1 MAKRSKQLPE
11 ARSAIVP
18 DAAGI
23 DIGGET
29 HFAAVPK
36 DRAERPVRSFGS
48 FTADLNAL
56 AAWFRE
62 CRIKTV
68 VVEST
73 GVFWMP
79 VCDHLEA
86 AGFEVLLVD
95 PRTLTR
101 HLRKKSDVTDCQFL
115 QELLAAGLLKGCF
128 RPPAQVRALRTLW
141 RHRAHLVVESARL
154 LQMMQKTLVQMN
166 VHLQLVVADVAGE
179 TGMRIL
185 RAIVKGCRDPRKL
198 AAFRNYRCRRSE
210 AEIAKALDGV
220 WDDAHLFE
228 LKQLLQAWDFQR
240 RQLAACDR
248 RFEKECSAMPDRSDG
263 QPPPESKAQR
273 RGRSEP
279 ALDGRGLVFRMTGVD
294 LCAID
299 GLGANTALAVLA
311 ETGPD
316 VSRFPTDK
324 HFASWT
330 GLAPRRDQSGKRK
343 RTPSPPA
350 SGANRVA
357 NAFRLAAQS
366 LIKSQTVL
374 GCFLRRMKARL
385 GPGPAIR
392 ATACKLAKLFWR
404 LLAKRERYRREDV
417 AAYEAGFQ
425 ERRKRWLARQ
435 AAALGLALT
444 PVFAPPT

>member
-1 MAKRSKQLPE
+1 
-11 ARSAIVP
+11 
-18 DAAGI
+18 
-23 DIGGET
+23 
-29 HFAAVPK
+29 
-36 DRAERPVRSFGS
+36 
-48 FTADLNAL
+48 
-56 AAWFRE
+56 
-62 CRIKTV
+62 
-68 VVEST
+68 
-73 GVFWMP
+73 
-79 VCDHLEA
+79 
-86 AGFEVLLVD
+86 
-95 PRTLTR
+95 
-101 HLRKKSDVTDCQFL
+101 
-115 QELLAAGLLKGCF
+115 
-128 RPPAQVRALRTLW
+128 
-141 RHRAHLVVESARL
+141 
-154 LQMMQKTLVQMN
+154 MMQKTLVQMN

-179 TGMRIL
+179 TDMRIL

-248 RFEKECSAMPDRSDG
+248 RFEKECGALPDRSAETPM
-263 QPPPESKAQR
+263 PPPT
-273 RGRSEP
+273 RSSARKRNEP
-279 ALDGRGLVFRMTGVD
+279 ALDVRGLVFRMTGVD

-350 SGANRVA
+350 SGATRVA
-357 NAFRLAAQS
+357 QAFRLAAYS
-366 LIKSQTVL
+366 LMRSQTVL

-404 LLAKRERYRREDV
+404 LLTKRERYRPEDV
-417 AAYEAGFQ
+417 AAYVAGFQ

-444 PVFAPPT
+444 TASAPTT